1 MVASSS
7 CGWIPRP
14 TESAPCGSKSTS
26 RTRRPNSASAAP
38 RLMVVV
44 VLPTPPFWLQTATT
58 RAGPCL
64 VSGSGWGK
72 TGRGRPVGPVTSS
85 ATRDAATMCCTSQ
98 RGRTESL
105 RWDPDSRAWGPQ
117 RQADSPFAGR
127 IRAFRSLTAPVT
139 GILEGRSER
148 SGVRRG
154 VHLAQLVHSDQGV
167 DLGGGHRRVAEQFL
181 HHPHVSPAVEQ
192 VGG

>member
-1 MVASSS
+1 M
-7 CGWIPRP
+7 PRP
-14 TESAPCGSKSTS
+14 TDRAPWGSKSTS
-26 RTRRPNSASAAP
+26 RTRRPNSARAAP
-38 RLMVVV
+38 RLIVVV

-85 ATRDAATMCCTSQ
+85 ATRDAATICCTSQ

-105 RWDPDSRAWGPQ
+105 RWDPDSRGWGAQ

-127 IRAFRSLTAPVT
+127 IRAFRSLTAPDLPGVVPPGQHGPGPVT
-139 GILEGRSER
+139 EEPGRR
-148 SGVRRG
+148 PSGGSGGASPGLALTTPGDAPRR
-154 VHLAQLVHSDQGV
+154 
-167 DLGGGHRRVAEQFL
+167 
-181 HHPHVSPAVEQ
+181 
-192 VGG
+192 